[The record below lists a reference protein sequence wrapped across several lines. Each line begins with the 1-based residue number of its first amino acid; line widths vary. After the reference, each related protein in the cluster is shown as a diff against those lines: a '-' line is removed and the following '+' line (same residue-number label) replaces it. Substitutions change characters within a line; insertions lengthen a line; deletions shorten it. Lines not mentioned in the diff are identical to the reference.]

1 MENGLKKRVS
11 NTAFTFRGYNIT
23 NLGRTPELLAHPDYG
38 PVVRRYLDD
47 ASRICTQTTG
57 RKVNLLGRVH
67 RKAKTTLGTYAQDIC
82 LIVAVELAQL
92 QILKDM
98 FDISLG
104 DAKLVL
110 GYSLGELTALV
121 ATGVYSVEAVIAPIL
136 ALADEAASLANDVTL
151 GILFSRGPALD
162 YDKIE
167 QLCLQITNE
176 GHGTIAIS
184 TFLSPDTCLLM
195 GQGQTLE
202 RFQERMIGVLPE
214 KSRLRKN
221 RHRWPPIHTPIVRQ
235 KNISD
240 RAAVLMEKVPGGFRR
255 PSRRSSRASRG
266 GPITTTSIAARS
278 CTAGSTSHRGCGT
291 SSTRRWPP
299 EWKRSCTSVPSRTS
313 FPIRSNG
320 SPSTSPTSW
329 TRVL

>member
-67 RKAKTTLGTYAQDIC
+67 RKAKTTLNTYAQDIC

-98 FDISLG
+98 FDISIA

-121 ATGVYSVEAVIAPIL
+121 ATGVYSFEAVIAPIL
-136 ALADEAASLANDVTL
+136 ASGGRGRVARQRRDAWASFFPAGRRWATTRSRSSACRSPTRAT
-151 GILFSRGPALD
+151 GRSRSPRFSRP
-162 YDKIE
+162 
-167 QLCLQITNE
+167 T
-176 GHGTIAIS
+176 
-184 TFLSPDTCLLM
+184 
-195 GQGQTLE
+195 
-202 RFQERMIGVLPE
+202 
-214 KSRLRKN
+214 
-221 RHRWPPIHTPIVRQ
+221 
-235 KNISD
+235 
-240 RAAVLMEKVPGGFRR
+240 RA
-255 PSRRSSRASRG
+255 
-266 GPITTTSIAARS
+266 
-278 CTAGSTSHRGCGT
+278 C
-291 SSTRRWPP
+291 
-299 EWKRSCTSVPSRTS
+299 
-313 FPIRSNG
+313 
-320 SPSTSPTSW
+320 
-329 TRVL
+329 